1 MVSKPPIV
9 WYGCH
14 PGNVLPKPTNVVA
27 EAIVIHTTGGQNTA
41 EDLARWFGGQNI
53 QQGLRGSTHYG
64 VGRDGGIGMYVD
76 PAATVMPI
84 ANGQNG
90 SSAKIVL
97 ENPGISANA
106 YTISIE
112 HLDNAVP
119 GSVTTI
125 QLERSAWLCAWIW
138 QEYIQPHAWKTGA
151 ALDLDHL
158 LQHNAFDPTGKPFCA
173 SWPRERMQAHLQT
186 MAALLAPPKPEPE
199 PEPVPPDPLPP
210 VTDWETKYAQLD
222 REVEQWLQDDAI
234 GAEMRRQRLAE
245 LRSWQP

>member
-14 PGNVLPKPTNVVA
+14 PLNTIPKPSGVVV
-27 EAIVIHTTGGQNTA
+27 EAIVLHTTGGQNTA

-64 VGRDGGIGMYVD
+64 VGRDGGIGAYVEVVGNK
-76 PAATVMPI
+76 API
-84 ANGQNG
+84 ANGAYDNAT
-90 SSAKIVL
+90 AKLVKDNAGL
-97 ENPGISANA
+97 NAN
-106 YTISIE
+106 YWTVSIE

-119 GSVTTI
+119 GSVTPI

-138 QEYIQPHAWKTGA
+138 QEYIQPHAGTTGA
-151 ALDLDHL
+151 ILDRDHL
-158 LQHNAFDPTGKPFCA
+158 LQHKEFDPSGKPFCA
-173 SWPRERMQAHLQT
+173 SWPEERMHQHLAK

-199 PEPVPPDPLPP
+199 PVPPTPEP
-210 VTDWETKYAQLD
+210 VTDWEIKYGQLD

-245 LRSWQP
+245 LRVWQP